1 VVTGSTKGIGKAAA
15 VEMLSLG
22 AHVLVTSR
30 TNDDVAAVVKELSE
44 QFPDAACYGCACDVS
59 TKDGRDL
66 LTEKATELWAGE
78 LDCLVNNVGTNV
90 RTTIED
96 STEEGYAQMM
106 RTNVDSCFFLCKDF
120 LPMLRK
126 GNSPAVVNVS
136 SAAGCNSS
144 GTGAVYAM
152 TKVRWRSALFDWLTD
167 RLAGWLTDYARAF
180 VFVAQAAMNQLTKN
194 LACEW
199 GGRIRVNAVAPW
211 MTDTP
216 LLRAAVAKD
225 PSQLA
230 KVEAWTPIGRL
241 SQAEEPAAAIAFL
254 CMRASSYITGQT
266 INVDGGISIQG
277 FQGPCAARS
286 ASLVPSE

>member
-1 VVTGSTKGIGKAAA
+1 VVSLLYKGGVCELPAQTHFLHFQGMEQQSKRAKTGGRGGVPSRWSLQGCRIVVTGSTKGIGKAAA

-167 RLAGWLTDYARAF
+167 RLAGWLAD
-180 VFVAQAAMNQLTKN
+180 
-194 LACEW
+194 
-199 GGRIRVNAVAPW
+199 
-211 MTDTP
+211 
-216 LLRAAVAKD
+216 
-225 PSQLA
+225 
-230 KVEAWTPIGRL
+230 
-241 SQAEEPAAAIAFL
+241 
-254 CMRASSYITGQT
+254 
-266 INVDGGISIQG
+266 
-277 FQGPCAARS
+277 
-286 ASLVPSE
+286 